1 MSDDIV
7 NFVLFGPFLSFADKR
22 RSQSLLLLLYTQDQ
36 EHYGWRYFG
45 RKTLVFFNELFLIIV
60 PSPCRGI
67 FGSWLSSW
75 PPPPPPF
82 STFLHWSPPS
92 GNLEI
97 HLFLL
102 KFWNTPL
109 EFQLLLLYPLEFS
122 INIFFNKGVTD
133 LFWKSHTIAR
143 LV

>member
-60 PSPCRGI
+60 PSPCPGI

-75 PPPPPPF
+75 PPPPGIFHIFTLIPPPLETWK
-82 STFLHWSPPS
+82 STFFSSNFGIRPWNSNYYYFILW
-92 GNLEI
+92 N
-97 HLFLL
+97 FLL
-102 KFWNTPL
+102 ISSSTR
-109 EFQLLLLYPLEFS
+109 
-122 INIFFNKGVTD
+122 G
-133 LFWKSHTIAR
+133 
-143 LV
+143 